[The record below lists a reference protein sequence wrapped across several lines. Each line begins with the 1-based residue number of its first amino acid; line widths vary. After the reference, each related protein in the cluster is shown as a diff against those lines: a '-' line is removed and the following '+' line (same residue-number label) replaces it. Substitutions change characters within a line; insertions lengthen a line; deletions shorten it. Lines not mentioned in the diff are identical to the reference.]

1 MARNLWLVIAALAG
15 LAGCSSSRSAT
26 NAVAPE
32 ARATVVHTAPA
43 TVEEWPSLYEATGTV
58 RARTT
63 AAISAKM
70 MGLVREVTV
79 QAGDRVKEGQTLVR
93 LDARDLEAAVL
104 RAEAAREEVRSAMAE
119 ADSGMAAAKAGVDL
133 AQATFNRMQ
142 ELYGK
147 KSISSQEFDEAS
159 ARLKSAQAG
168 YEMARAKRSQL
179 DAKLSQVEQEV
190 RAAQVTRSYAGITAP
205 FAGVVITKSVEPGN
219 MAVPGAPLLAIEREG
234 AFRLEVAVEESR
246 LASIHTGQPVSVRID
261 AIDRTVAARVSE
273 IVPAIEAA
281 SRTGT
286 VKIDLPALPALRSGA
301 FGSSTFSL
309 GNRRVIAIPAASVT
323 ERGQLQ
329 SVFVA
334 DDGTART
341 RLVTLGQK
349 IKERVEVLSGLN
361 EGEMVIF
368 PIPREL
374 TDSAHV
380 EVQP

>member
-1 MARNLWLVIAALAG
+1 MARNVLLLIAALAG
-15 LAGCSSSRSAT
+15 LAACSSSRSAT
-26 NAVAPE
+26 NAAAPE
-32 ARATVVHTAPA
+32 ARAAVVHTAAA

-58 RARTT
+58 RARAT

-70 MGLVREVTV
+70 MGLVQEVTV
-79 QAGDRVKEGQTLVR
+79 QAGDRVKQGQTLVT
-93 LDARDLEAAVL
+93 LDARDLEAAEL

-119 ADSGMAAAKAGVDL
+119 ADSGMAAAKASVDL

-147 KSISSQEFDEAS
+147 KSISSQEFDESS

-168 YEMARAKRSQL
+168 YEMARSKRSQL
-179 DAKLSQVEQEV
+179 DAKLSQTEQEV

-205 FAGVVITKSVEPGN
+205 FAGVVVTKSVEPGN
-219 MAVPGAPLLAIEREG
+219 MAVPGALLLAIEREG

-301 FGSSTFSL
+301 FGSATFSL

-334 DDGTART
+334 DNGTART

-361 EGEMVIF
+361 EGEMVVF
-368 PIPREL
+368 PLSRGL
-374 TDSAHV
+374 SDGAQV
-380 EVQP
+380 EVRP